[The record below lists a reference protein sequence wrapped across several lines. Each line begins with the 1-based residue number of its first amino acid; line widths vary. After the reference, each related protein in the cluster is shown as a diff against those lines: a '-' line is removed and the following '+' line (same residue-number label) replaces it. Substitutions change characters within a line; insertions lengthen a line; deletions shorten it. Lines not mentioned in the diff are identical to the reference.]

1 MRPLGGLGSFLSAAL
16 RSSLREAA
24 CRLDVVRRRAQLQ
37 GPQLGRLKGS
47 GVETR
52 RNAETTA
59 EAAALPCPGQ
69 RRHGRARAP
78 KCRAGPRAQGAFL
91 SSLFCAFQALAR
103 GAACGGGEAN
113 AGHAGADAGAVSVAL
128 KSESRPFSAF
138 PFLCRQV
145 EQQLQDSPPHCIT
158 PRSPSQL
165 TKPSQSHVL
174 RQETLAQLE
183 ELRKAYNLLQD
194 QAAPRFFAFV
204 CFTQARKHVAFI
216 HLLTEVASP
225 SAVLALVVSS
235 PSRYSIFPFLPLS
248 LKLSLSL
255 SFSFSSGSG
264 SGRGVHRTGGC

>member
-1 MRPLGGLGSFLSAAL
+1 M
-16 RSSLREAA
+16 
-24 CRLDVVRRRAQLQ
+24 
-37 GPQLGRLKGS
+37 
-47 GVETR
+47 ETR

-113 AGHAGADAGAVSVAL
+113 AGHAGADAGAASVAL

-138 PFLCRQV
+138 LFPVPSGGAATPGFATSLHHASQPLTAHQAVSVSRVAAGDVGTAGGAAQG
-145 EQQLQDSPPHCIT
+145 LQP
-158 PRSPSQL
+158 
-165 TKPSQSHVL
+165 
-174 RQETLAQLE
+174 
-183 ELRKAYNLLQD
+183 
-194 QAAPRFFAFV
+194 APGSGSTRFFAFV

-255 SFSFSSGSG
+255 SLFLLLVGFWFWSGCAPDRRLLRASRSWLTPKRSSSAWAWPGALKS
-264 SGRGVHRTGGC
+264 